1 MLASRS
7 FSPYISHPLIR
18 FAYFPDIRILQGVKN
33 ENANVRYS
41 ALVDLFASF
50 ETLLNRLSIFTDIP
64 LTQDLKTVLVEI
76 VVQVLSTL
84 ALATK

>member
-1 MLASRS
+1 M
-7 FSPYISHPLIR
+7 
-18 FAYFPDIRILQGVKN
+18 QGVKN

-41 ALVDLFASF
+41 AFVDLFTSF
-50 ETLLNRLSIFTDIP
+50 EMLLNRLSIFTDIP

-84 ALATK
+84 ALATKQIKQGRFSEFFMAGVTLD